1 MINSI
6 NINLTGLCDKLQLF
20 FFLYIKQLH
29 AKTYGETCIT
39 RGINLR
45 SFTDKVK
52 SSPELNAEKLQPIDP
67 MSSLSGTMPCL

>member
-20 FFLYIKQLH
+20 FLFLYTKQLH

-45 SFTDKVK
+45 SFTDEVK
-52 SSPELNAEKLQPIDP
+52 SSPELNAEKFSTYWPNE
-67 MSSLSGTMPCL
+67 

>member
-20 FFLYIKQLH
+20 FFSIYIKQLH

-45 SFTDKVK
+45 SFTDEVK
-52 SSPELNAEKLQPIDP
+52 SSPELNAEKFSTYWPNE
-67 MSSLSGTMPCL
+67 

>member
-20 FFLYIKQLH
+20 FFSIYIKQLH

-52 SSPELNAEKLQPIDP
+52 SSPELNAEKFSTYWPNE
-67 MSSLSGTMPCL
+67 

>member
-6 NINLTGLCDKLQLF
+6 NINLTGLCDKLQLFF

-52 SSPELNAEKLQPIDP
+52 SSPELNAEKFSTYWPNE
-67 MSSLSGTMPCL
+67 